1 MPVNLLA
8 CLYVLALLAGAASL
22 VYLSGA
28 IVGMARFRPR
38 PTNETAGLSAATVLK
53 PICGLDAGLYE
64 NLCSFC
70 RQDYPEFQIVFGVR
84 DAQDPAVAIIER
96 VIAEHPE
103 RDLCLVVNPRIVGS
117 NYKVSNLIN
126 MLVRAKHP
134 LIVVA
139 DSDMRVRPDYLASVI
154 APFADAKVGAVTCL
168 YRGLADQNWVS
179 QLSAM
184 HINEGFLP
192 SVLVALSLGKLDFC
206 FGATMA
212 VRRTTLERIGGFE
225 AIANQLAD
233 DHLLGTLVSRQGE
246 DVRLAPYLVDNII
259 RERDV
264 FAVLHHE
271 LRWARTLLTLAP
283 VGYSLSFVTHP
294 MTLALIGVPLA
305 WISGLANWPAYTLL
319 AVALVLRLLLH
330 YVSRERLGLATPAT
344 PALTLLRELLSFGVW
359 AGSFLGRSVSWR
371 EQNFSVDRDGQMA
384 ALDRYSRGSVKP

>member
-1 MPVNLLA
+1 MPVTLLA
-8 CLYVLALLAGAASL
+8 CLYVLALLAGVSAL
-22 VYLSGA
+22 VYLGA
-28 IVGMARFRPR
+28 AIAGMARFRPR
-38 PTNETAGLSAATVLK
+38 PTAEIAGLPAATVLK
-53 PICGLDAGLYE
+53 PICGLDAELYE

-70 RQDYPEFQIVFGVR
+70 RQDYPEFQVVFGVR
-84 DAQDPAVAIIER
+84 DAHDPAVEIIER
-96 VIAEHPE
+96 VIYEHPE
-103 RDLCLVVNPRIVGS
+103 RDLCLVVDHRTVGS

-126 MLVRAKHP
+126 MLGRAKHAI
-134 LIVVA
+134 LVVA

-168 YRGLADQNWVS
+168 YRGLANDNWVS

-192 SVLVALSLGKLDFC
+192 SVLVALALGKLDFC

-212 VRRTTLERIGGFE
+212 VRRTTLARIGGFE

-233 DHLLGTLVSRQGE
+233 DHLLGKLVSRQGE
-246 DVRLAPYLVDNII
+246 EVRLAPYLVDDII
-259 RERDV
+259 CERDL

-294 MTLALIGVPLA
+294 MTLALMNIPLA
-305 WISGLANWPAYTLL
+305 WIGGLAAWPAYTLL
-319 AVALVLRLLLH
+319 AAALVLRLLLH
-330 YVSRERLGLATPAT
+330 TISRRRLGLHAPAA
-344 PALTLLRELLSFGVW
+344 PVLTLLREVLSFGVW

-371 EQNFSVDRDGQMA
+371 EQNFLVDRDGQMA
-384 ALDRYSRGSVKP
+384 ALDRYSRGTLKP